1 MNFHVGFTES
11 GQRGCHH
18 FHSRHRYRA
27 ISHGPTLV
35 HAYCRRAPILLMILD
50 GQSQNFNLL
59 SMIALNGPY
68 MAPALAA
75 IVGSFG
81 RRVNW
86 LLGVVLTLVWCCSAL
101 AYIFIF
107 GGPNGPPPVIQLSCA
122 LIAVIGIVIVVLSY
136 RAFARDF

>member
-1 MNFHVGFTES
+1 MSVSQNPGSVSATTSMNVVVTGRSVTALRWYMRIA
-11 GQRGCHH
+11 GV
-18 FHSRHRYRA
+18 
-27 ISHGPTLV
+27 LM
-35 HAYCRRAPILLMILD
+35 ILLTILD

-59 SMIALNGPY
+59 SMIVLNGPY
-68 MAPALAA
+68 FALALAA

-86 LLGVVLTLVWCCSAL
+86 LLGVALTLVWCCSAV

-107 GGPNGPPPVIQLSCA
+107 GGPNGPGPVIQIPSA
-122 LIAVIGIVIVVLSY
+122 VIAVIGIVIAMLSY